1 VLSLSNVIVA
11 VELAHNLQILY
22 SHIVPADAVSQNLLT
37 NKMQGKIYK
46 MQAINI
52 ITTAF
57 LGPQKKAIKYLFK

>member
-1 VLSLSNVIVA
+1 VLSLSNVIAA

-22 SHIVPADAVSQNLLT
+22 THIVPADAVSQNLLT

-46 MQAINI
+46 MQAISI

-57 LGPQKKAIKYLFK
+57 FGPQKIAINHLFS